1 MFLEHP
7 TWEEI
12 EGKGRDGREGKK
24 KKRNNEKP
32 NVRLK
37 AGGEGIRGWPAATL
51 EA

>member
-1 MFLEHP
+1 MSLEHP

-37 AGGEGIRGWPAATL
+37 AGGRGSGAGL
-51 EA
+51 LQL